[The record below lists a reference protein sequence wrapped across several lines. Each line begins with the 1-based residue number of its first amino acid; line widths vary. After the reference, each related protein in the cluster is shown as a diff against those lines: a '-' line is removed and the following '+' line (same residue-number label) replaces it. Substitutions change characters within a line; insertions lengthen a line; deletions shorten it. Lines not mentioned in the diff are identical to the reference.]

1 MTTPDISPLDMAV
14 FARVAPEFAEAVAR
28 CQKDRLLSGIKVRR
42 MASQIQTYFDLAG
55 IKDGDVYSLHWD
67 GIVLVMG
74 AMYTLGIEKGRRS
87 KGRRKRG

>member
-1 MTTPDISPLDMAV
+1 MDRISPLDMAV
-14 FARVAPEFAEAVAR
+14 FARVAPEFAEAIAR
-28 CQKDRLLSGIKVRR
+28 CQKDRLLTGIKVRR
-42 MASQIQTYFDLAG
+42 MATQIQAAFDVAGAKEGDTYT
-55 IKDGDVYSLHWD
+55 LHWD

>member
-1 MTTPDISPLDMAV
+1 MTDPITFEMAV
-14 FARVAPEFAEAVAR
+14 FERVAPEFAKAVAR

-42 MASQIQTYFDLAG
+42 MATQIQTYFDFA
-55 IKDGDVYSLHWD
+55 KTKEGDAYILHFD
-67 GIVLVMG
+67 AIVLVMG

>member
-1 MTTPDISPLDMAV
+1 MDNISPIDMAV

-28 CQKDRLLSGIKVRR
+28 CQKDRLLTGIKVRR
-42 MASQIQTYFDLAG
+42 MASQIQTYFELAG

-87 KGRRKRG
+87 TGRRKR